1 MGSMTAFLQRI
12 QERFFGRFWNPFLV
26 LIFAGIFAAFYF
38 GLTGTLWAVT
48 GEFTRWGGN
57 LLQLFG
63 VDTSHWAYFKAIK
76 LQGEPINRTDGWLVI
91 GMLLGGLF
99 SALISQNFKWK
110 VPPQKRRWVWGFAG
124 GILAGFGTRLAMGC
138 NLAAFFTG
146 LPQFS
151 LHSWLF
157 IAGTALGT
165 YIGVKLAVLP
175 IFKGK
180 AKVEFGVR
188 PAKAASSAAQ
198 QNNRHLYI
206 AAAVFIVLVLI
217 AIYYISVGKPM
228 LGLALIFGA
237 VFGILIQRGQI
248 CFTSGLR
255 DLWLTGRGTMAK
267 AIILGMAI
275 QTVGTAI
282 FIFKGAH
289 PVIHWASL
297 GSLIGGVMFG
307 VGIVIAGGCETGWM
321 YRLME
326 GQVQFIAVGIGNV
339 VGATILAYGWDHWG
353 IFNALVKGAPEVNL
367 ITSLGWS
374 GALISTGALLV
385 ILYLLV
391 VWKENSY
398 TKRIAWKS
406 IPSSKKTTA

>member
-1 MGSMTAFLQRI
+1 
-12 QERFFGRFWNPFLV
+12 
-26 LIFAGIFAAFYF
+26 
-38 GLTGTLWAVT
+38 
-48 GEFTRWGGN
+48 
-57 LLQLFG
+57 
-63 VDTSHWAYFKAIK
+63 
-76 LQGEPINRTDGWLVI
+76 
-91 GMLLGGLF
+91 MLLGGLF

-110 VPPQKRRWVWGFAG
+110 VPRQKRRWVWGFVG

-180 AKVEFGVR
+180 PKVEFGIR
-188 PAKAASSAAQ
+188 AAKVASSKPQ
-198 QNNRHLYI
+198 QSHRQLYT
-206 AAAVFIVLVLI
+206 AVFVFVVLVII
-217 AIYYISVGKPM
+217 AIYYILAGKPL
-228 LGLALIFGA
+228 LGLAELFGA
-237 VFGILIQRGQI
+237 VFGMLIQRGQI

-255 DLWLTGRGTMAK
+255 DLWLTGRGTLAK

-282 FIFKGAH
+282 FIFKGAG
-289 PVIHWASL
+289 PIIHWASP
-297 GSLIGGVMFG
+297 GALIGGVLFG

-326 GQVQFIAVGIGNV
+326 GQVQFVAVGIGNI
-339 VGATILAYGWDHWG
+339 VGSTILAYGWDHWG

-367 ITSLGWS
+367 ISSLGWS
-374 GALISTGALLV
+374 GALITTGAFLIV
-385 ILYLLV
+385 LYLLV
-391 VWKENSY
+391 IWKENSY
-398 TKRIAWKS
+398 TKKISQKS

>member
-1 MGSMTAFLQRI
+1 MIAFLERI
-12 QERFFGRFWNPFLV
+12 QERFFNRFWNPFIVLV
-26 LIFAGIFAAFYF
+26 FAGVFAAFYF

-57 LLQLFG
+57 FLQLFG
-63 VDTSHWAYFKAIK
+63 VDTSKWAYFNAIK
-76 LQGEPINRTDGWLVI
+76 LKGEPINRTDGWLVM

-110 VPPQKRRWVWGFAG
+110 VPRQKRRWVWGFVG
-124 GILAGFGTRLAMGC
+124 GALAGFGTRLAMGC

-146 LPQFS
+146 VPQFS
-151 LHSWLF
+151 LHAWFF

-180 AKVEFGVR
+180 PKVEFGIR
-188 PAKAASSAAQ
+188 PAKVSSSTIQ
-198 QNNRHLYI
+198 PNRRQLY
-206 AAAVFIVLVLI
+206 AAAVVFGVLVLI
-217 AIYYISVGKPM
+217 AIYYISSGQPM
-228 LGLALIFGA
+228 LGLAALFGA
-237 VFGILIQRGQI
+237 VFGMLIQRGQI

-267 AIILGMAI
+267 AIIIGMAI

-282 FIFKGAH
+282 FIYKGAQ

-297 GSLIGGVMFG
+297 GSLLGGVMFG

-326 GQVQFIAVGIGNV
+326 GQVQFIAVGIGNI

-353 IFNALVKGAPEVNL
+353 IFNVLVKGAPEVNL

-374 GALISTGALLV
+374 GALFVTGALLV

-398 TKRIAWKS
+398 TKKIARRS
-406 IPSSKKTTA
+406 TPASKKTTA

>member
-1 MGSMTAFLQRI
+1 MITFLERI
-12 QERFFGRFWNPFLV
+12 QERFFNRFWNPFIVLV
-26 LIFAGIFAAFYF
+26 FAGVFAAFYF

-57 LLQLFG
+57 FLQLFG
-63 VDTSHWAYFKAIK
+63 VDTSNWAYFNAIK
-76 LQGEPINRTDGWLVI
+76 LKGEPINRTDGWLVM

-110 VPPQKRRWVWGFAG
+110 VPPQKRRWVWGFVG
-124 GILAGFGTRLAMGC
+124 GALAGFGTRLAMGC

-146 LPQFS
+146 VPQFS
-151 LHSWLF
+151 LHAWFF

-165 YIGVKLAVLP
+165 YIGVKLVVLP

-180 AKVEFGVR
+180 PKVEFGTR
-188 PAKAASSAAQ
+188 PAKVSSSTIQ
-198 QNNRHLYI
+198 PNRRQLY
-206 AAAVFIVLVLI
+206 AAAVVFGVLVLI
-217 AIYYISVGKPM
+217 AIYYISSGQSM
-228 LGLALIFGA
+228 LGLAALFGA
-237 VFGILIQRGQI
+237 VFGMLIQRGQI

-267 AIILGMAI
+267 AIIIGMAI

-282 FIFKGAH
+282 FIYKGAQ

-297 GSLIGGVMFG
+297 GSLLGGVMFG

-326 GQVQFIAVGIGNV
+326 GQVQFIAVGIGNI

-374 GALISTGALLV
+374 GALFATGALLV

-398 TKRIAWKS
+398 TKKISRRS
-406 IPSSKKTTA
+406 IPASKKTTA

>member
-1 MGSMTAFLQRI
+1 MLSFLEKI
-12 QERFFGRFWNPFLV
+12 QDKYFSRFWNPFIV
-26 LIFAGIFAAFYF
+26 LLLAGVFAAFYF

-57 LLQLFG
+57 VLQLFG
-63 VDTSHWAYFKAIK
+63 VDASHWAYYQAIK
-76 LQGEPINRTDGWLVI
+76 LQGGPIHRTDGWLVI

-110 VPPQKRRWVWGFAG
+110 VPRQKRRWVWGFVG
-124 GILAGFGTRLAMGC
+124 GMIAGFGTRLAMGC

-157 IAGTALGT
+157 IIGTAIGT

-180 AKVEFGVR
+180 PKVEFGVR
-188 PAKAASSAAQ
+188 PAKITSEAKKSHKS
-198 QNNRHLYI
+198 I
-206 AAAVFIVLVLI
+206 IFAVIVLIIIALI
-217 AIYYISVGKPM
+217 AIYYISVGQTM
-228 LGLALIFGA
+228 LGLAGIFGA
-237 VFGILIQRGQI
+237 VFGLLIQRGQL

-255 DLWLTGRGTMAK
+255 DLWLTGRGTLAK

-282 FIFKGAH
+282 FIFKGTV

-297 GSLIGGVMFG
+297 GAVIGGVLFG
-307 VGIVIAGGCETGWM
+307 IGIVIAGGCETGWM

-326 GQVQFIAVGIGNV
+326 GQVQFVAVGIGNV
-339 VGATILAYGWDHWG
+339 VGATLLAYGWDHWH
-353 IFNALVKGAPEVNL
+353 IFDALVKGAPEVNL
-367 ITSLGWS
+367 IHSLGWG
-374 GALISTGALLV
+374 GAILGTAAFLLV
-385 ILYLLV
+385 LYLLV
-391 VWKENSY
+391 IWRENDY
-398 TKRIAWKS
+398 TKKLARNDV
-406 IPSSKKTTA
+406 SSTEKTTA

>member
-1 MGSMTAFLQRI
+1 MISFLEKI
-12 QERFFGRFWNPFLV
+12 QEKYFNRFWNPYIV
-26 LIFAGIFAAFYF
+26 LIFAGVFAAFYF

-63 VDTSHWAYFKAIK
+63 VDTSHWAYFQAIK
-76 LQGEPINRTDGWLVI
+76 LKGEPINRTDGWIVI

-99 SALISQNFKWK
+99 SALMSQNFKWK
-110 VPPQKRRWVWGFAG
+110 APRQKRRWVWGFVG

-146 LPQFS
+146 VPQFS
-151 LHSWLF
+151 LHSWFF

-188 PAKAASSAAQ
+188 PAKIGSTTAHTQNRQLYTAS
-198 QNNRHLYI
+198 
-206 AAAVFIVLVLI
+206 AVFVIVALI
-217 AIYYISVGKPM
+217 AIYYISAGQPL
-228 LGLALIFGA
+228 LGIAELFGA
-237 VFGILIQRGQI
+237 VFGMLIQRGQI

-255 DLWLTGRGTMAK
+255 DLWLTGRGKLAK

-282 FIFKGAH
+282 FIFKGAQ

-297 GSLIGGVMFG
+297 GSLLGGIMFG

-326 GQVQFIAVGIGNV
+326 GQVQFVAVGIGNI
-339 VGATILAYGWDHWG
+339 VGATVLAYGWDHWG
-353 IFNALVKGAPEVNL
+353 IFNGLVKGAPEVNL

-374 GALISTGALLV
+374 GALLVTGAFLV

-391 VWKENSY
+391 VWKETSY
-398 TKRIAWKS
+398 MKKVKRES
-406 IPSSKKTTA
+406 IPSSKTTSA

>member
-1 MGSMTAFLQRI
+1 MISFLEKI
-12 QERFFGRFWNPFLV
+12 QEKYFNRFWNPFIV
-26 LIFAGIFAAFYF
+26 LIFAGVFAAFYF

-63 VDTSHWAYFKAIK
+63 VDTSHWAYFQAIK
-76 LQGEPINRTDGWLVI
+76 LKGEPINRTDGWIVM

-99 SALISQNFKWK
+99 SALMSQNFKWK
-110 VPPQKRRWVWGFAG
+110 APRQKRRWVWGFAG

-146 LPQFS
+146 VPQFS
-151 LHSWLF
+151 LHSWIF

-188 PAKAASSAAQ
+188 PAKMAATAAQ
-198 QNNRHLYI
+198 NQNRQLYT
-206 AAAVFIVLVLI
+206 AAAVFVVVALI
-217 AIYYISVGKPM
+217 AIYYISAGQPL
-228 LGLALIFGA
+228 LGLAELFGA
-237 VFGILIQRGQI
+237 VFGMLIQRGQI

-255 DLWLTGRGTMAK
+255 DLWLTGRGKLAK

-282 FIFKGAH
+282 FIFKGAQ

-297 GSLIGGVMFG
+297 GSLLGGIMFG

-326 GQVQFIAVGIGNV
+326 GQVQFAAVGIGNI

-353 IFNALVKGAPEVNL
+353 IFNMLVKGAPEVNL

-374 GALISTGALLV
+374 GALIVTGAFLA

-398 TKRIAWKS
+398 LKKVTRKS
-406 IPSSKKTTA
+406 IPSSKTTSA

>member
-1 MGSMTAFLQRI
+1 MIAFLENI
-12 QERFFGRFWNPFLV
+12 QKKFFNRFWNPFIV
-26 LIFAGIFAAFYF
+26 LIFAGVFAAFYF

-57 LLQLFG
+57 FLQIFG

-76 LQGEPINRTDGWLVI
+76 LKGEPINRTDGWLII

-110 VPPQKRRWVWGFAG
+110 FPRQKRRWVWGFVG
-124 GILAGFGTRLAMGC
+124 GMLAGFGTRLAMGC

-165 YIGVKLAVLP
+165 YLGVKLAVLP

-180 AKVEFGVR
+180 PKVEFGIR
-188 PAKAASSAAQ
+188 PAKVVSSETK
-198 QNNRHLYI
+198 QNNLQLYT
-206 AAAVFIVLVLI
+206 AAAVFIILI
-217 AIYYISVGKPM
+217 LISIYYISIGQTM
-228 LGLALIFGA
+228 LGLAELFGA
-237 VFGILIQRGQI
+237 VFGMLIQRGQI

-255 DLWLTGRGTMAK
+255 DLWLTGRGTLAK

-282 FIFKGAH
+282 FIYKGAQ
-289 PVIHWASL
+289 PVIHWASI

-326 GQVQFIAVGIGNV
+326 GQVQFIAVGLGNI

-353 IFNALVKGAPEVNL
+353 IFNALVEGSPEVNL

-374 GALISTGALLV
+374 GALFSTGAILV
-385 ILYLLV
+385 VLYLLV
-391 VWKENSY
+391 IWKENSY
-398 TKRIAWKS
+398 TKKISHKS
-406 IPSSKKTTA
+406 TPTSKNTTA

>member
-1 MGSMTAFLQRI
+1 MQKI
-12 QERFFGRFWNPFLV
+12 QDRFFSRFWNPFIV
-26 LIFAGIFAAFYF
+26 LIFAGVFAAFYF

-57 LLQLFG
+57 FLQLFG
-63 VDTSHWAYFKAIK
+63 VDPSGWAYFKAIK
-76 LQGEPINRTDGWLVI
+76 LVGEPVNRTDGWLVI

-110 VPPQKRRWVWGFAG
+110 VPRQKRRWVWALVG

-151 LHSWLF
+151 LHAWFF

-165 YIGVKLAVLP
+165 YFGVKLAVLP

-180 AKVEFGVR
+180 PNVTFGTR
-188 PAKAASSAAQ
+188 PAKVSAPTEAR
-198 QNNRHLYI
+198 NNRQLYG
-206 AAAVFIVLVLI
+206 ALVVFIAVVLMAV
-217 AIYYISVGKPM
+217 YYISVGKPM
-228 LGLALIFGA
+228 LGLALLFGA
-237 VFGILIQRGQI
+237 AFGVLIQRGQI

-255 DLWLTGRGTMAK
+255 DLWLTGRGTLAK

-289 PVIHWASL
+289 PIIHWASL

-307 VGIVIAGGCETGWM
+307 IGIVIAGGCETGWM

-326 GQVQFIAVGIGNV
+326 GQVQFIAVGVGNV
-339 VGATILAYGWDHWG
+339 IGATILAYGWDHWG
-353 IFNALVKGAPEVNL
+353 IFNMLVKGSPEINL
-367 ITSLGWS
+367 VSSLGWS
-374 GALISTGALLV
+374 GALICTGAFLV
-385 ILYLLV
+385 VLYLLV
-391 VWKENSY
+391 IWREKWYSQKIVRKNL
-398 TKRIAWKS
+398 
-406 IPSSKKTTA
+406 PSSKKTIA

>member
-1 MGSMTAFLQRI
+1 
-12 QERFFGRFWNPFLV
+12 
-26 LIFAGIFAAFYF
+26 
-38 GLTGTLWAVT
+38 
-48 GEFTRWGGN
+48 
-57 LLQLFG
+57 
-63 VDTSHWAYFKAIK
+63 
-76 LQGEPINRTDGWLVI
+76 
-91 GMLLGGLF
+91 
-99 SALISQNFKWK
+99 
-110 VPPQKRRWVWGFAG
+110 
-124 GILAGFGTRLAMGC
+124 MGC

-146 LPQFS
+146 VPQFS
-151 LHSWLF
+151 LHSWIF

-188 PAKAASSAAQ
+188 PAKMAATAAQ
-198 QNNRHLYI
+198 NQNRQLYT
-206 AAAVFIVLVLI
+206 AAAVFVVVALI
-217 AIYYISVGKPM
+217 AIYYISAGQPL
-228 LGLALIFGA
+228 LGLAELFGA
-237 VFGILIQRGQI
+237 VFGMLIQRGQI

-255 DLWLTGRGTMAK
+255 DLWLTGRGKLAK

-282 FIFKGAH
+282 FIFKGAQ

-297 GSLIGGVMFG
+297 GSLIGGIMFG

-321 YRLME
+321 YRLIE
-326 GQVQFIAVGIGNV
+326 GQVQFAAVGIGNI

-353 IFNALVKGAPEVNL
+353 IFNMLVKGAPEVNL

-374 GALISTGALLV
+374 GALIATGAFLA

-398 TKRIAWKS
+398 LKKVNRKS
-406 IPSSKKTTA
+406 IPSSKTTSA

>member
-1 MGSMTAFLQRI
+1 MGSFLENI
-12 QERFFGRFWNPFLV
+12 QERFFRGFWNPFMV

-63 VDTSHWAYFKAIK
+63 VDPSHWAYYKAIK
-76 LQGEPINRTDGWLVI
+76 LQGEPIDRTDGWLVI
-91 GMLLGGLF
+91 GMLFGGLL
-99 SALISQNFKWK
+99 SALMSQNFKLK
-110 VPPQKRRWVWGFAG
+110 MPRQKRRWAWGFVG
-124 GILAGFGTRLAMGC
+124 GLLAGFGTRLAMGC

-165 YIGVKLAVLP
+165 YLGVKLAVLP
-175 IFKGK
+175 IFKGQP
-180 AKVEFGVR
+180 KVEFGLR
-188 PAKAASSAAQ
+188 PAKATSPNPNGHRKQ
-198 QNNRHLYI
+198 LYI
-206 AAAVFIVLVLI
+206 GAIVFVIIVLI
-217 AIYYISVGKPM
+217 AIYYFAIGKAM
-228 LGLALIFGA
+228 LGFAVLFGGA
-237 VFGILIQRGQI
+237 FGMLIQRGQL

-255 DLWLTGRGTMAK
+255 DLWLTGRGTLAK
-267 AIILGMAI
+267 AIIIGMAI

-282 FIFKGAH
+282 FIFKGAQ

-326 GQVQFIAVGIGNV
+326 GQVQFISVGLGNV
-339 VGATILAYGWDHWG
+339 VGATILAYSWDHWG
-353 IFNALVKGAPEVNL
+353 VFDALVKGSPEINL
-367 ITSLGWS
+367 VSSLGWG
-374 GALISTGALLV
+374 GAIVCTGAFLFL
-385 ILYLLV
+385 LYLLV
-391 VWKENSY
+391 VWREKVYSKKMNQ
-398 TKRIAWKS
+398 AH
-406 IPSSKKTTA
+406 IPTSKKTTA

>member
-1 MGSMTAFLQRI
+1 MNSFLKRT
-12 QERFFGRFWNPFLV
+12 QEKFFNRFWNPFIV
-26 LIFAGIFAAFYF
+26 LIFAGVLAAFYF

-57 LLQLFG
+57 FLQLFG

-76 LQGEPINRTDGWLVI
+76 LKGEPINRTDGWLVM

-110 VPPQKRRWVWGFAG
+110 APRQKRRWVWGFAG

-151 LHSWLF
+151 LHSWFF
-157 IAGTALGT
+157 IAGTTLGT

-180 AKVEFGVR
+180 PKVAFGVR
-188 PAKAASSAAQ
+188 PAKLTSSTAQ
-198 QNNRHLYI
+198 SHNRQLYT
-206 AAAVFIVLVLI
+206 AAAVFVVVALI
-217 AIYYISVGKPM
+217 AIYYISAGQPL
-228 LGLALIFGA
+228 LGLAELFGAIFGM
-237 VFGILIQRGQI
+237 LIQRGQI

-255 DLWLTGRGTMAK
+255 DLWLTGRGTLAK

-282 FIFKGAH
+282 FIFKGAQ

-297 GSLIGGVMFG
+297 GSLIGGIMFG

-326 GQVQFIAVGIGNV
+326 GQVQFAAVGIGNI

-353 IFNALVKGAPEVNL
+353 IFNMLIKGAPEVNL

-374 GALISTGALLV
+374 GALLGTGAFLV

-391 VWKENSY
+391 VWKEISY
-398 TKRIAWKS
+398 TKKITRKS
-406 IPSSKKTTA
+406 IPSSKTTSA